1 MGKVIRLT
9 ENDIERLVKKILV
22 AEEEMTL
29 NEGKKKRKW
38 IQKVQKKIEKSG
50 TEGSF
55 KEYCGGEVT
64 MACIKK
70 AMESGDTDLIRKANY
85 AKNIKG
91 YKGAQH

>member
-1 MGKVIRLT
+1 MKVIRLT
-9 ENDIERLVKKILV
+9 ESDIERLVEKIL
-22 AEEEMTL
+22 AEDNRL
-29 NEGKKKRKW
+29 DEGKKRKNKW

-70 AMESGDTDLIRKANY
+70 AMNSGDTDLIRKANY

-91 YKGAQH
+91 YKGAKH